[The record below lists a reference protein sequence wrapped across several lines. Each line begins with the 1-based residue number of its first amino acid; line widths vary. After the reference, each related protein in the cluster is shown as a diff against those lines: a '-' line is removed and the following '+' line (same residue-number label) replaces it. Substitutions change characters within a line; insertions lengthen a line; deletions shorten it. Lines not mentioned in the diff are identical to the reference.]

1 VPTTHVDIDDANSNR
16 APPLAALLEH
26 ASSAVAEVMRG
37 HGCGDA
43 IDAAPVAL
51 RAGTRAIAF
60 HALRNLGRARAI
72 SRRLITR
79 KPEPR
84 LHALIVVA
92 LSLLVPTSEHARAQR
107 YAEHTVVDQAVT
119 AARHM
124 GPVASERFVN
134 AVLRRFLREREALLA
149 AVHGDADAR
158 YEHPAWWV
166 ARLRQDWPAHWE
178 RLLEQ
183 ARHAPPMTLRVN
195 ESRVTV
201 DAYLEQLAAVGLFGR
216 RPTWPSA
223 AVARDAAAAP
233 QRPTGAVV
241 LDEPCPV
248 ARLPGFAEGL
258 VSVQDA
264 AAQCA
269 APLLLDGLERG
280 RGLRVLDACAAP
292 GGKTAHLLEIDASLD
307 VTALDAD
314 AARLERVADTLR
326 RLQGR
331 ARLVHGDARDT
342 ASWWDGRAFDAIL
355 IDAPCTASGI
365 VRRHPDIPWLRQP
378 GDVERLAQVQGE
390 LLDALTPLLA
400 PGGRLVHATC
410 SIFAREGEQ
419 VLEAYTQ
426 RAGSSSLV
434 RDPRAPG
441 HLLPLPDNGSTT
453 AAHDGFFYARLHRPS
468 RSTAP

>member
-1 VPTTHVDIDDANSNR
+1 MTSVDIQDANPNR

-37 HGCGDA
+37 HACSDA
-43 IDAAPVAL
+43 IDATPGAL
-51 RAGTRAIAF
+51 RAGTQAIAF
-60 HALRNLGRARAI
+60 HTLRNLGTARAI
-72 SRRLITR
+72 ARRLITR

-84 LHALIVVA
+84 LHALVVVA
-92 LSLLVPTSEHARAQR
+92 LSLLVPAPEHARAQR

-119 AARHM
+119 AARRM
-124 GPVASERFVN
+124 GPAAGEGFVN
-134 AVLRRFLREREALLA
+134 AVLRRYLREREALLA
-149 AVHGDADAR
+149 AVRGDADAR

-166 ARLRQDWPAHWE
+166 SRLREDWPAHWE

-195 ESRVTV
+195 ESRISV
-201 DAYLEQLAAVGLFGR
+201 DAYLEQLVAVGLSGR
-216 RPTWPSA
+216 RPAWP
-223 AVARDAAAAP
+223 RAAAGRNGAGVT
-233 QRPTGAVV
+233 RCPTGAVV

-248 ARLPGFAEGL
+248 ARLPGFADGL

-269 APLLLDGLERG
+269 APLLLEGLARG
-280 RGLRVLDACAAP
+280 AGLRVLDACAAP

-314 AARLERVADTLR
+314 AARLDRVADNLR
-326 RLQGR
+326 RLQCR
-331 ARLVHGDARDT
+331 AHLVHGDARNTT
-342 ASWWDGRAFDAIL
+342 AWWDGHAFDAIL

-365 VRRHPDIPWLRQP
+365 VRRHPDIPWLRRP

-400 PGGRLVHATC
+400 PGGHLVHATC

-419 VLEAYTQ
+419 VLEAYAQ
-426 RAGSSSLV
+426 RAGGATLV

-441 HLLPLPDNGSTT
+441 HLLPLPDNGSVT